1 LKKVQHQI
9 SLIQLH
15 KNFIRNQKR
24 QILCKKIDL
33 LEKMISQ
40 IFQPPDILAFIA
52 DVAGF
57 ELIISGLKRQ
67 DLF

>member
-1 LKKVQHQI
+1 VQCFLEKSPTSDQFNSI
-9 SLIQLH
+9 TFI

-52 DVAGF
+52 DIGNQ
-57 ELIISGLKRQ
+57 G
-67 DLF
+67 